1 MIKYEYNT
9 LVLDSS
15 HNKHDQKAIND
26 FVEQAVQ
33 RERERILDEINKLE
47 QLSEKTR
54 TPLFQDTIFERLRQV
69 LGATAQHPPR
79 RFKDSSNGE

>member
-26 FVEQAVQ
+26 FVEQAVKI
-33 RERERILDEINKLE
+33 ERERILNEIDKLE
-47 QLSEKTR
+47 ELSHSTR
-54 TPLFQDTIFERLRQV
+54 TPLFQDTIFERLRKV
-69 LGATAQHPPR
+69 LGGTRQHPPR
-79 RFKDSSNGE
+79 HFRDGSNGE

>member
-15 HNKHDQKAIND
+15 HNKHDQRAIND

-33 RERERILDEINKLE
+33 RERERILDEIDKLE

-54 TPLFQDTIFERLRQV
+54 TPLFQDTIFEKLRQV
-69 LGATAQHPPR
+69 LGVKSQHPPR
-79 RFKDSSNGE
+79 QFRDSTNGE

>member
-15 HNKHDQKAIND
+15 HNKHDQKAVNE
-26 FVEQAVQ
+26 FVEYVAQ
-33 RERERILDEINKLE
+33 RERERILNEINKLE
-47 QLSEKTR
+47 ELSHSTR

-69 LGATAQHPPR
+69 LGGRQQHPPR
-79 RFKDSSNGE
+79 QFRDSSNGE

>member
-15 HNKHDQKAIND
+15 HTKFDQKAVND
-26 FVEQAVQ
+26 FVEYVTQ
-33 RERERILDEINKLE
+33 RERERILNEINKLE
-47 QLSEKTR
+47 ELSHSTR

-69 LGATAQHPPR
+69 LGVTAQHPPR
-79 RFKDSSNGE
+79 QFRDSSNGE

>member
-15 HNKHDQKAIND
+15 HDKHDQKAIND

-33 RERERILDEINKLE
+33 QERERILDEINKLE
-47 QLSEKTR
+47 HLSEKTR
-54 TPLFQDTIFERLRQV
+54 TPLFQDTIFEKLRQV
-69 LGATAQHPPR
+69 LDLTAQHPPR
-79 RFKDSSNGE
+79 QFRDGSNGE

>member
-54 TPLFQDTIFERLRQV
+54 TPLYQDTIFERLRRV
-69 LGATAQHPPR
+69 LGGRQQHPPR
-79 RFKDSSNGE
+79 QFRDGANGE

>member
-15 HNKHDQKAIND
+15 HNKHDQRAIND

-33 RERERILDEINKLE
+33 KERERILNEIDKLE
-47 QLSEKTR
+47 QLSHTTR

-69 LGATAQHPPR
+69 LGGRQQHPPR
-79 RFKDSSNGE
+79 QFRDTSNGE